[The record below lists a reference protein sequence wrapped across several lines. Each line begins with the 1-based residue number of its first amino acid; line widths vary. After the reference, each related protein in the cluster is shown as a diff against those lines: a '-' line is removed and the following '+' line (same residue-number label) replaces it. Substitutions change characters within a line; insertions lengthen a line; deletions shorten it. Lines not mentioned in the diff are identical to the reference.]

1 MELWFS
7 HSVCICFVYNHSS
20 GIDMV
25 KFVNDALY
33 YIIIALIVMGFMF
46 FLIGMLSVTLVLEI
60 LNWFYVRLGFRSL
73 VHYCLNK
80 R

>member
-25 KFVNDALY
+25 KLFYDTWYWIL
-33 YIIIALIVMGFMF
+33 IALILMGFMF

>member
-25 KFVNDALY
+25 KFFNDALY
-33 YIIIALIVMGFMF
+33 YIIIALILMGFMF
-46 FLIGMLSVTLVLEI
+46 FLIGMLSVTLVLGI
-60 LNWFYVRLGFRSL
+60 LEWLYVRLGFRSL

>member
-25 KFVNDALY
+25 KFFNDALY
-33 YIIIALIVMGFMF
+33 YTIIALILMGFMF
-46 FLIGMLSVTLVLEI
+46 FLVGMLSVTLVLEI

>member
-25 KFVNDALY
+25 KFFNDALY
-33 YIIIALIVMGFMF
+33 YTIIALILMGFMF
-46 FLIGMLSVTLVLEI
+46 FIVGMLSVTLVLGI
-60 LNWFYVRLGFRSL
+60 LEWLYVRLGFRSL

>member
-25 KFVNDALY
+25 KFFNDALY
-33 YIIIALIVMGFMF
+33 YTISALILMGFMF
-46 FLIGMLSVTLVLEI
+46 FLVGMLSVTLVLGI
-60 LNWFYVRLGFRSL
+60 LEWLYVRLGFRSL

>member
-25 KFVNDALY
+25 KFFNDALY
-33 YIIIALIVMGFMF
+33 YTIIALILMGFMF

-73 VHYCLNK
+73 VHCCLIK

>member
-25 KFVNDALY
+25 KFFNDALY
-33 YIIIALIVMGFMF
+33 YIIIALILMGFMF
-46 FLIGMLSVTLVLEI
+46 FLVGMLSVTLVLGI
-60 LNWFYVRLGFRSL
+60 LEWLYVRLGFRSL

>member
-7 HSVCICFVYNHSS
+7 HSVCICSIFGHSS

-25 KFVNDALY
+25 KLFYDTMYWILM
-33 YIIIALIVMGFMF
+33 ALIVMGFMF
-46 FLIGMLSVTLVLEI
+46 FLVGMLSVTLVLGI
-60 LNWFYVRLGFRSL
+60 LEWLYVRLGFRSL

>member
-25 KFVNDALY
+25 KFFNDALY
-33 YIIIALIVMGFMF
+33 YTIIALILMGFMF
-46 FLIGMLSVTLVLEI
+46 FLVGMLSVTLVLGI
-60 LNWFYVRLGFRSL
+60 LEWLYVRLGFRSL

>member
-7 HSVCICFVYNHSS
+7 HSICICFVYNHSTY
-20 GIDMV
+20 IDMV
-25 KFVNDALY
+25 KFFNDAMY
-33 YIIIALIVMGFMF
+33 YIIIALILMGFMF

-60 LNWFYVRLGFRSL
+60 LRWFYVRLGFRSL

>member
-1 MELWFS
+1 
-7 HSVCICFVYNHSS
+7 
-20 GIDMV
+20 MV
-25 KFVNDALY
+25 KFFNDALY
-33 YIIIALIVMGFMF
+33 YIIIALILMGFMF

>member
-7 HSVCICFVYNHSS
+7 HSICICFVFNHSND
-20 GIDMV
+20 IDMV
-25 KFVNDALY
+25 KFFNDAMY
-33 YIIIALIVMGFMF
+33 FIIIALILMGFMF

-60 LNWFYVRLGFRSL
+60 LRWFYVRLGFRSL

>member
-1 MELWFS
+1 MELCNC
-7 HSVCICFVYNHSS
+7 HSVCFCSICDHSS

-25 KFVNDALY
+25 KLFYDTWYCILMT
-33 YIIIALIVMGFMF
+33 LILMGFMF
-46 FLIGMLSVTLVLEI
+46 FLVGMLSVTLVLGI
-60 LNWFYVRLGFRSL
+60 LEWLYVRLGFRSL